1 MQVFE
6 LIVTPVYYLLQVL
19 WMALLVNV
27 LLSWV
32 PGARGSTFGMALD
45 RFLSPVLAPVR
56 NIFRKYTQGSAF
68 PIDISPLVLFLV
80 IRILMQLLRPY
91 TIF

>member
-1 MQVFE
+1 MYLFG
-6 LIVTPVYYLLQVL
+6 LIATPVYYLLQLL
-19 WMALLVNV
+19 WVAILVNV

-32 PGARGSTFGMALD
+32 PNARGSSFGIMLD
-45 RFLSPVLAPVR
+45 RFLSPVLTPVR

-68 PIDISPLVLFLV
+68 PIDISPLVVFLI
-80 IRILMQLLRPY
+80 IRILMELLRPY